1 MLPQMKL
8 PVDTLYV
15 CEVFA
20 TCYETLSWFHGT
32 MEKSEGY
39 VCKENDVSVTRAL
52 QYALFSSEEQ
62 NCFVQL
68 IL

>member
-1 MLPQMKL
+1 MYVATNEASSRH
-8 PVDTLYV
+8 PV
-15 CEVFA
+15 VFA